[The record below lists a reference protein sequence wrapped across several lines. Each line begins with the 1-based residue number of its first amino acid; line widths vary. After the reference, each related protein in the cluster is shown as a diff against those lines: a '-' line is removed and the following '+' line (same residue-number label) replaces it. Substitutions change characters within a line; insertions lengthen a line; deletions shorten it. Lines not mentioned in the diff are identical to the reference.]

1 MHAPGV
7 RAGGGSNDGTEEGI
21 IEELLRWLQESE
33 GPLAY
38 LVLALAGAIE
48 YVLPPFPGDTVTLFS
63 TVLAGSAGYGLG
75 LVYVCLTV
83 GAIAGSLI
91 AYAFGGWIGR
101 HEERWPRFL
110 RTPRNVGR
118 IEALLERF
126 RRHGAAYLAIN
137 RFLPAFRSLFFVT
150 AGMAGLPVWKVVVFG
165 GLSAAAWNLL
175 IIAVG
180 WAVGNNFDAL
190 RDIYDQY
197 TFWSLAAVAALVCA
211 LVARHLWRSRAR

>member
-1 MHAPGV
+1 MRAPGT
-7 RAGGGSNDGTEEGI
+7 RAGGGRKDGTAEDI

-63 TVLAGSAGYGLG
+63 AVLAGSAGYSLA
-75 LVYVCLTV
+75 LVYLCITT
-83 GAIAGSLI
+83 GAIGGSLI
-91 AYAFGGWIGR
+91 AYAFGGWIGH

-110 RTPRNVGR
+110 RTPKNLSR

-150 AGMAGLPVWKVVVFG
+150 AGMAGLPAWKVVVFG
-165 GLSAAAWNLL
+165 GISAAAWNAL
-175 IIAVG
+175 ILAVA
-180 WAVGNNFDAL
+180 WAVGHNFDAL
-190 RDIYDQY
+190 RAVFDQY
-197 TFWSLAAVAALVCA
+197 TYWSLGAVAAIVVA
-211 LVARHLWRSRAR
+211 LAARHLYRTRAR